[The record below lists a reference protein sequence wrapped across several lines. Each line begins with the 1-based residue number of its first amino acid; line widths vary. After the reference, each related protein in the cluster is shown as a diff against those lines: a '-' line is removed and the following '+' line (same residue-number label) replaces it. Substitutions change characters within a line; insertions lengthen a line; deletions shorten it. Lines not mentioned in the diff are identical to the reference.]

1 VRPAAETA
9 VLREYRHLLRTG
21 PVDWQETAHRHALT
35 ALGSAARTQLLGEV
49 HRLLLV
55 GTRLHPDDVHEV
67 ARLLVLAERHRPR
80 ILLDGMRPDLLR
92 LLARAVVGS
101 PAGATLAVGRELWDG
116 TDPLPPVAHD
126 PPGQDGVG
134 WSGEW
139 GTGVTSPDLGA
150 AFYGSVP
157 PRRRR

>member
-1 VRPAAETA
+1 M
-9 VLREYRHLLRTG
+9 LREYRHLLRTG

>member
-1 VRPAAETA
+1 M
-9 VLREYRHLLRTG
+9 LREYRHLLRTG

-80 ILLDGMRPDLLR
+80 ILLDGLRPDLLR
-92 LLARAVVGS
+92 LLAAAVVGS
-101 PAGATLAVGRELWDG
+101 PAGRTLAVGHELWDG

>member
-1 VRPAAETA
+1 MRPAAETA

-35 ALGSAARTQLLGEV
+35 SLGSAARTQLLGEV
-49 HRLLLV
+49 RRLLLV
-55 GTRLHPDDVHEV
+55 GTRLRPDDVHEV

-92 LLARAVVGS
+92 LLARAVVAS
-101 PAGATLAVGRELWDG
+101 PAGRTLAVGRDVWDG
-116 TDPLPPVAHD
+116 TDPLPPVAHESSV
-126 PPGQDGVG
+126 PGGVG
-134 WSGEW
+134 WGGEW
-139 GTGVTSPDLGA
+139 GTGVVSTDLGA

-157 PRRRR
+157 PRRRA

>member
-1 VRPAAETA
+1 M
-9 VLREYRHLLRTG
+9 LREYRHLLRTA

-35 ALGSAARTQLLGEV
+35 ALGSAARTQVLDEV

-55 GTRLHPDDVHEV
+55 GTRLRPDDVHEV

-80 ILLDGMRPDLLR
+80 ILLDGLRPDLLR
-92 LLARAVVGS
+92 VLARAVVTS
-101 PAGATLAVGRELWDG
+101 PIGRSLAVGHELWDG

-126 PPGQDGVG
+126 LPAEGGVG

-139 GTGVTSPDLGA
+139 GTGVVSPDLGA
-150 AFYGSVP
+150 AGYGSVP
-157 PRRRR
+157 PRRRA